1 MPQYRKY
8 FAYIQVND
16 TLRNRLPFYLSF
28 LLLFIPFYLS
38 AQAVSNADIAEMLEQ
53 ANTYGEAANY
63 EAGDQLLQKA
73 LELIQRHDPQ
83 NDSLLG
89 LTHFMISKTKML
101 NGEWA
106 ATPPNMR
113 KAIYY
118 YRKAYG
124 TLSMQTADA
133 IYSLGRIHFEVFE
146 DVDSSLHYYREA
158 LDLYE
163 QMDKKLD
170 IGWSYRAMA
179 SIQAFAKDYAGALSH
194 CELAVEYLGAYR
206 SETEEKGEKISR
218 SYYLQMGQAYLQMAE
233 LYASINDEEKSVLY
247 AQRAWQLVEEQED
260 LHQLMRYYVLHNQ
273 AQFHAHR
280 GDYKQAIGNYQT
292 LLHESEGEDAPS
304 ERREVYT
311 EMARLHRH
319 LAEYKTALKYH
330 QMVLDLNTVIKAP
343 DSLHYAPTYLEMAKL
358 YRLEGQYE
366 KAQGYA
372 NHAYRISQKENSQ
385 RRLSE
390 ACAEKALLLDHQG
403 QYSAA
408 ATWME
413 QAFTPS
419 YPPPR
424 SPETAQLLSHQA
436 LIYWHQ
442 YQQNGKMAPLQQAQL
457 LIEQSLELI
466 EVFTEETFKRRDFIS
481 QQLSITDLALQIKHA
496 LYKEIKDQEYLEKAF
511 ALSEAAKVN
520 TLRLTLRENQ
530 GVKKAK
536 IPAGIIAEEKALK
549 GKLAVYRQRLH
560 YISQRNNETATEKH
574 QWQDSVFA
582 TGTRL
587 QALKQA
593 LENDYPDYFRLKYD
607 NSSISIAAIQR
618 QLPQDAALIEYFIG
632 DKNAFLFLV
641 TLETADFI
649 PIPNSTE
656 WSAELA
662 LFRQQLA
669 PKNQDYATKNLVRTS
684 HNLYQKLLA
693 PAITQLDTSITTLLI
708 VPDGMLNML
717 PFEVLLTEAV
727 TSPTHGQLPYLLRDY
742 TVSYAYSAT
751 WLWPNSKRKRT
762 AAKHQLGA
770 FAANYDQYTID
781 QKDTLLAAVFQNV
794 VRSGFLPLLGAE
806 KEVQQIASLF
816 STTPFLKE
824 QATKEQFENSA
835 SDFQILHLA
844 MHALI
849 EENAPQFSKLLFT
862 QAETGQQNG
871 QLSAQE
877 LYNYDLNAE
886 LVVLSACNTGIGK
899 MKRGEGLISLSH
911 AFALAGVP
919 ATVMSL
925 WKIPDQTTP
934 ELMLNFY
941 QHLKTGVS
949 KNEALRQAKLQY
961 LDEVK
966 MDQLAH
972 PYFWSGFMLMGDT
985 SPIQTSAVPYWLLL
999 GVVLLALGAISWRFW
1014 FKKA

>member
-1 MPQYRKY
+1 M
-8 FAYIQVND
+8 
-16 TLRNRLPFYLSF
+16 
-28 LLLFIPFYLS
+28 
-38 AQAVSNADIAEMLEQ
+38 EMLEQ
-53 ANTYGEAANY
+53 ANSYGEAANY

-73 LELIQRHDPQ
+73 LGLIQRYDPK

-118 YRKAYG
+118 YGKAYG
-124 TLSMQTADA
+124 TLSMRTADA

-194 CELAVEYLGAYR
+194 CELAVEYLGVYR
-206 SETEEKGEKISR
+206 EETEQKGEKVTR

-233 LYASINDEEKSVLY
+233 LFASINDEEKSVLY

-280 GDYKQAIGNYQT
+280 GDYRQAIGNYQT
-292 LLHESEGEDAPS
+292 LLHESEGEEAPS
-304 ERREVYT
+304 ERRDVYT

-330 QMVLDLNTVIKAP
+330 QMVLDLNRVIKAP
-343 DSLHYAPTYLEMAKL
+343 DSLHFAPTYLEMAKL

-372 NHAYRISQKENSQ
+372 THAYRISQKENSQ

-390 ACAEKALLLDHQG
+390 ACAEKALLLDHQE

-408 ATWME
+408 ASWIE

-424 SPETAQLLSHQA
+424 SPEAAQLLSHQA
-436 LIYWHQ
+436 LIHWHQ
-442 YQQNGKMAPLQQAQL
+442 YQQNGKMASLEQAQQ

-466 EVFTEETFKRRDFIS
+466 EIFTEETFKRRDFIT

-496 LYKEIKDQEYLEKAF
+496 LYQQTEDQQHLEKAF

-536 IPAGIIAEEKALK
+536 IPAEIIAEEKALK

-560 YISQRNNETATEKH
+560 YISQRAKEASTEKH

-587 QALKQA
+587 QALKQE
-593 LENDYPDYFRLKYD
+593 LENGYPDYFRLKYD
-607 NSSISIAAIQR
+607 NSSIPIASIQR
-618 QLPQDAALIEYFIG
+618 QLSPETALLEYFIG

-641 TLETADFI
+641 TQETVDFI
-649 PIPNSTE
+649 PIPKHAE
-656 WSAELA
+656 WSVELT

-669 PKNQDYATKNLVRTS
+669 PKNQDYNTESLARTS
-684 HNLYQKLLA
+684 HGLYQNILG
-693 PAITQLDTSITTLLI
+693 PAIAKLNENITSLLI

-717 PFEVLLTEAV
+717 PFEVLLTEAA
-727 TSPTHGQLPYLLRDY
+727 TNPPLAQLPYLLRDY
-742 TVSYAYSAT
+742 TISYAYSAT
-751 WLWPNSKRKRT
+751 WLWPNSKRKRKST
-762 AAKHQLGA
+762 KYQLGA

-781 QKDTLLAAVFQNV
+781 EKDTLLAAVFQDV
-794 VRSGFLPLLGAE
+794 VRGGFLPLPGAE

-816 STTPFLKE
+816 ATTPFLKQ

-941 QHLKTGVS
+941 QHLKTGLS

-966 MDQLAH
+966 MNQLAH
-972 PYFWSGFMLMGDT
+972 PYFWAGFMLMGDT
-985 SPIQTSAVPYWLLL
+985 SPIQTSSWWIWWLTGGILLLL
-999 GVVLLALGAISWRFW
+999 GGIAWRY
-1014 FKKA
+1014 KARRT